1 MIARLRAFAAFWY
14 DFVIGDDWRVAVG
27 VAIALALTVALSAT
41 THLATWWIVQAA
53 VAALLPLSIRRAT
66 QPILRQP
73 PRPARCSIC
82 DGRNRVRFVR
92 H

>member
-1 MIARLRAFAAFWY
+1 MITRLRAFAAFWY

-41 THLATWWIVQAA
+41 THLHAWWIVAAA

-66 QPILRQP
+66 
-73 PRPARCSIC
+73 RPKP
-82 DGRNRVRFVR
+82 
-92 H
+92 

>member
-41 THLATWWIVQAA
+41 THLPTWWIVVAA

-66 QPILRQP
+66 
-73 PRPARCSIC
+73 RPKP
-82 DGRNRVRFVR
+82 
-92 H
+92 